1 MGVLDHPP
9 KTSESEE
16 LATAPSPDH
25 QYNNSPPPE
34 HGTANIDPSSGV
46 KRGLHNRHLSMMAL
60 AGIIGPGLL
69 VGSGGALASGGP
81 ASLIIGFGVIG
92 IVAFSIM
99 QSLGELTTLYPA
111 GGGFVGFG
119 ERVVDKG
126 FSAAVGWV
134 SGSFSFSFEERIGF
148 GLAGARK
155 RVADGGR
162 DAQGGSCAWGVG
174 ALVGLGLTS
183 Q

>member
-1 MGVLDHPP
+1 MGFLKRPHTTEDVAETTSTASPLHDEALFHPTVGQNNLD
-9 KTSESEE
+9 
-16 LATAPSPDH
+16 PD
-25 QYNNSPPPE
+25 
-34 HGTANIDPSSGV
+34 SGV
-46 KRGLHNRHLSMMAL
+46 KRGLQNRHLSMMAL

-111 GGGFVGFG
+111 GGSFIGLG
-119 ERVVDKG
+119 ERVVDRG

-134 SGSFSFSFEERIGF
+134 SNLFFLEASFLFIIEII
-148 GLAGARK
+148 LIARC
-155 RVADGGR
+155 
-162 DAQGGSCAWGVG
+162 QE
-174 ALVGLGLTS
+174 
-183 Q
+183 

>member
-1 MGVLDHPP
+1 MGFLKRPQTSSLPADESTSTASPLRDEPLPHPAVGEGNLD
-9 KTSESEE
+9 
-16 LATAPSPDH
+16 PD
-25 QYNNSPPPE
+25 
-34 HGTANIDPSSGV
+34 SGV
-46 KRGLHNRHLSMMAL
+46 KRGLQNRHLSMMAL

-111 GGGFVGFG
+111 GGSFIGLG
-119 ERVVDKG
+119 ERVVDRG

-134 SGSFSFSFEERIGF
+134 SVLLLSTIFFPYFERISFSSIRRMEYFFF
-148 GLAGARK
+148 
-155 RVADGGR
+155 
-162 DAQGGSCAWGVG
+162 
-174 ALVGLGLTS
+174 
-183 Q
+183 